1 MALVVEDG
9 SGVAGA
15 NSFISLLD
23 FLDFAETHNFALPD
37 DEDLSEGWLR
47 RAAFAMQTMG
57 WKGTVVDTDQAL
69 AWPRADV
76 YVDGEL
82 LSESAIPRG
91 IIYGQ
96 AMLALE
102 MYAQDAAKAESGG
115 GAAVVEETTK
125 VDVIQQT
132 RRFDLTRRNSG
143 KLLSPAARASSRA
156 QFADY
161 LKTRGLGIVRA

>member
-15 NSFISLLD
+15 NSFISLID
-23 FLDFAETHNFALPD
+23 FLDFAEQHNFALPD
-37 DEDLSEGWLR
+37 DEDLSVGWLR
-47 RAAFAMQTMG
+47 RAAFAMQVMD
-57 WKGTVVDTDQAL
+57 WKGSLVDADQAMP
-69 AWPRADV
+69 WPRSGV

-91 IIYGQ
+91 IVYGQ

-102 MYAQDAAKAESGG
+102 MYAEDASAAEAGG
-115 GAAVVEETTK
+115 GAAVGEESVK
-125 VDVIQQT
+125 VGEIEQT
-132 RRFDLTRRNSG
+132 RKFDLTRRNSG
-143 KLLSPAARASSRA
+143 KLLSPAAKASSRT

-161 LKTRGLGIVRA
+161 LRTRGLSLVRA